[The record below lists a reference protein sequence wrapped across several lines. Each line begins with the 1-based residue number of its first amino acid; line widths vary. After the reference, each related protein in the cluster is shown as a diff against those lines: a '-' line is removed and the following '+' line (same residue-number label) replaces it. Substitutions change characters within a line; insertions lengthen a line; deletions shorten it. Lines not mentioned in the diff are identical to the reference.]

1 MRIALIV
8 LVSWSLLVA
17 HTVYSD
23 EEAQGVVYEDIDA
36 DGIRDPDEAGIAG
49 VRLSNGRNITVTDAQ
64 GAYQISLR
72 DGDILFLTKPAGYM
86 TPVSKDMLPRFY
98 YIHQPNGSPSGLR
111 YPGIA
116 PTGPLPLSIDFGLR
130 RRTESERFQ
139 AILLADTQPATAV
152 EVDWLRDDAVAELI
166 GTPALFGMT
175 MGDIMYDDLSL
186 FPRFNAVIGAIGIPW
201 YNVPGNHDLNMLAE
215 DDKTS
220 LETFKRYFGPPYYS
234 FEVANAVFYV
244 LDNIEYQGRSD
255 DPDSYRGEGRY
266 EAVFGKQQ
274 LKWLER
280 DLEFVP
286 ENKLVFLAM
295 HAPLETYLG
304 DAPTITTRD
313 RRALFDLLSGRE
325 HLYAV
330 AGHTHTTEHH
340 YFGDED
346 GFAGPGELHHHIL
359 TTVSGSWWGG
369 PLDARGIASA
379 MQRDGTPNG
388 HHILEVDGNQVTVR
402 YQAASESSDKQLRI
416 MIDADY
422 HHLERPVMNQFR
434 PGDQL
439 DGRISVDQV
448 PSTRVLVN
456 LFDGGPKST
465 IRMQIGKGQWI
476 PMVQTSRPDP
486 LANELFERYVELF
499 KPFVSALP
507 SSHIWS
513 ASLPQD
519 LVPGTY
525 TLSVSATDEFGRS
538 HHGHRILEIMGSS
551 APQSA
556 DTLWPDAV
564 TP

>member
-1 MRIALIV
+1 MRV
-8 LVSWSLLVA
+8 SLLLLMTCFVLA
-17 HTVYSD
+17 SNAAYS
-23 EEAQGVVYEDIDA
+23 EEARGVVYEDTDG
-36 DGIRDPDEAGIAG
+36 DGIKGADESGISG
-49 VRLSNGRNITVTDAQ
+49 VRLSNGRDIVITEADGT
-64 GAYQISLR
+64 YQISLR

-86 TPVSKDMLPRFY
+86 TPVSRDMLPRFY
-98 YIHQPNGSPSGLR
+98 YIHQPQGSPPGLR

-116 PTGPLPLSIDFGLR
+116 PTGALPASIDFALR
-130 RRTESERFQ
+130 RRPESKRFQ
-139 AILLADTQPATAV
+139 AILLADTQPATSV
-152 EVDWLRDDAVAELI
+152 EVDWLRDDVIAELI
-166 GTPALFGMT
+166 GTSALFGMT

-186 FPRFNAVIGAIGIPW
+186 FPRFNAVIGTIGIPW
-201 YNVPGNHDLNMLAE
+201 YNVPGNHELNMLAA
-215 DDKTS
+215 DDATS

-234 FEVANAVFYV
+234 FEVADAVFYV

-255 DPDSYRGEGRY
+255 DPDSYRGAGGY
-266 EAVFGKQQ
+266 QAAFGKQQ
-274 LKWLER
+274 LKWLRR

-286 ENKLVFLAM
+286 DDKLVFLAM

-304 DAPTITTRD
+304 DAPTITTQD
-313 RRALFDLLSGRE
+313 RRSLFDLLSGRA

-340 YFGDED
+340 YFGEED
-346 GFAGPGELHHHIL
+346 GFDGPGELHHHIL

-388 HHILEVDGNQVTVR
+388 YHLLEVDGNQVAVR
-402 YQAASESSDKQLRI
+402 YRAAREPVDKQLRI
-416 MIDADY
+416 MFDADY
-422 HHLERPVMNQFR
+422 HHLDRPVMNQFR
-434 PGDQL
+434 PGDQF

-465 IRMQIGKGQWI
+465 VKMRIGKGPWI
-476 PMVQTSRPDP
+476 SMLQTRQPDP
-486 LANELFERYVELF
+486 VANELFERYVDLF

-507 SSHIWS
+507 SSHIFS
-513 ASLPQD
+513 ADLPNSL
-519 LVPGTY
+519 VSGTY

-556 DTLWPDAV
+556 DTLWPDGA
-564 TP
+564 TQ